1 MIGCLTMGNCW
12 AHIFVNISFW
22 EVKPPL
28 SSQKGIFLDKIITIF
43 SQLAIG
49 SIKANLRNSG
59 KKMGHDFPSL
69 GKY

>member
-1 MIGCLTMGNCW
+1 MIHCLSMGNCW
-12 AHIFVNISFW
+12 AHILVNLFFG

-28 SSQKGIFLDKIITIF
+28 SSQKGIFLDKIIVIF
-43 SQLAIG
+43 SQLNIG
-49 SIKANLRNSG
+49 SIKGNLPNSG